1 MKVTTMFRLYFMLV
15 TAGLGISIATDAA
28 LSGYTLT
35 AVVFTASTLFMLV
48 YGWFDLRA
56 STATKSQTD
65 ILRRNINWLIA
76 ANAKRSADAA
86 VYVHAL
92 QEARVYLHAEALDA
106 AIQIVEDALAEH
118 HDPATAVR
126 FCTDWLT
133 DIVHD
138 ANKHWWTDPATGADL
153 RNERYI
159 VPTKLMLTVSEI
171 AEAMEADRKQLPDDK
186 LPQFSGLNVEMADA
200 LFRIFDL
207 AGAKRLPMG
216 DAAAAK
222 FIFNISRPDH
232 MASARMAVGGKAY

>member
-1 MKVTTMFRLYFMLV
+1 MKVTSMLRLFY
-15 TAGLGISIATDAA
+15 GIATGGFGLALAIDSSLAGHSLMAA
-28 LSGYTLT
+28 L
-35 AVVFTASTLFMLV
+35 FTTGAMVLLL
-48 YGWFDLRA
+48 YGWFDLKDM
-56 STATKSQTD
+56 TATKSHVDVVRDNVNT
-65 ILRRNINWLIA
+65 LLKM
-76 ANAKRSADAA
+76 NAKRSADAA
-86 VYVHAL
+86 LYVKAL
-92 QEARVYLHAEALDA
+92 QDIRDTLYSRNFA
-106 AIQIVEDALAEH
+106 AATEVCHDALAEFN
-118 HDPATAVR
+118 DPATAVR
-126 FCTDWLT
+126 FCVDWMTDLL
-133 DIVHD
+133 HD

-186 LPQFSGLNVEMADA
+186 LPQFDGLTVEMADA